1 MMWANTP
8 MFPVKFDAQLNEY
21 SIVYAERHSHLM
33 RYCFWCGGKLPES
46 KRSDLFAVPEHDEM
60 AHAAAVLK
68 EAKSMEDVL
77 NVLGEPQV
85 TMTNELLAR
94 TNGAFGFRRQWKYT
108 RRWKTIEVVVIE
120 MDDGSLQLAFMP
132 KGMRENG

>member
-8 MFPVKFDAQLNEY
+8 LFPVKFDAQLNEY
-21 SIVYAERHSHLM
+21 SIVYGERHSHRM

-46 KRSDLFAVPEHDEM
+46 KRNDHFAVPEQDEM
-60 AHAAAVLK
+60 AHAVAVLK
-68 EAKSMEDVL
+68 QAKSMEDVL
-77 NVLGEPQV
+77 DVLGEPQM
-85 TMTNELLAR
+85 TMSNELSAK
-94 TNGAFGFRRQWKYT
+94 TSEGFPFRRQWKYT

-132 KGMRENG
+132 KALQENG